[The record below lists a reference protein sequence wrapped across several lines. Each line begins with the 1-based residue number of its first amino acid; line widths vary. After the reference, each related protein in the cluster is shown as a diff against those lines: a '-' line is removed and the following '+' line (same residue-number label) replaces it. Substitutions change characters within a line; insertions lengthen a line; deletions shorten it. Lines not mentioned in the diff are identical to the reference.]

1 MTQVIRHGREGG
13 KPVDGMTGEEGAVP
27 RQRGG
32 VHEDGRRPRHAGGV
46 HRPMARLRGWELW
59 STSRQVLGLV
69 LGVESIAVA
78 LIVVTALHPAVS
90 RTDWIRFAVLA
101 VCAIV
106 HIDLSRGVDKVRQL
120 TSGAAPWL
128 DTKTVWSFAAVM
140 IFPVSLAFAMVVLTH
155 VWAWVRVWRGRRPLY
170 RWVFTTASI
179 VIATEMA
186 AIVLAAGPGAHPG
199 VPTTVASLTVVI
211 AAAAVRWFVN
221 YALVVAAILVSSP
234 NARAAQVFHNIG
246 ERIIE
251 VGSVGL
257 GIAAAGLV
265 VYNPILLAGI
275 VMGLIAMHRAILLPQ
290 YRKAACTDP
299 KTGLHTGAWWHEIA
313 GRALDKAIAAEANFA
328 VLMLDLDRLKQV
340 NDKNGHLAGDAV
352 LQKVAHSVSA
362 EVGAGVEFGRWGG
375 DEFVAFVPDAGPST
389 VVAVAERLRRCI
401 NSLHIDVLT
410 NDGPAIVTGLT
421 VSIGISAYPSSGAQ
435 SLDGLLL
442 AADAALYR
450 AKTQGRDQIC
460 VAPVPA

>member
-1 MTQVIRHGREGG
+1 
-13 KPVDGMTGEEGAVP
+13 MTGPAGMGGPADMTERADMSGRAGVAGA
-27 RQRGG
+27 RGAAT
-32 VHEDGRRPRHAGGV
+32 RRSGAAGGRKGPV
-46 HRPMARLRGWELW
+46 SALREWELW
-59 STSRQVLGLV
+59 STPRQVIGFV
-69 LGVESIAVA
+69 LGIEAVA
-78 LIVVTALHPAVS
+78 VLLTAATSLHLSVS
-90 RTDWIRFAVLA
+90 RLDWIRFAVLA

-140 IFPVSLAFAMVVLTH
+140 IFPVTLACAMVVLTH

-179 VIATEMA
+179 VIATQVA

-199 VPTTVASLTVVI
+199 VPTTIASLAVVI
-211 AAAAVRWFVN
+211 AAATLRWFIN
-221 YALVVAAILVSSP
+221 YSLVIAAILISSP

-257 GIAAAGLV
+257 GIAAAGIV
-265 VYNPILLAGI
+265 VYNPVLIVGI
-275 VMGLIAMHRAILLPQ
+275 VLGLVAMHRAILLPQ
-290 YRKAACTDP
+290 YRKAACTDA

-313 GRALDKAIAAEANFA
+313 ARALDKAVAAEANLA
-328 VLMLDLDRLKQV
+328 VLMLDLDHLKQV
-340 NDKNGHLAGDAV
+340 NDKHGHLAGDAV
-352 LQKVAHSVSA
+352 LQQVAQNVTA
-362 EVGAGVEFGRWGG
+362 EVGGGGIEFGRWGG
-375 DEFVAFVPDAGPST
+375 DEFVVVIPDAGPST
-389 VVAVAERLRRCI
+389 VVAIAERLRRCI
-401 NSLHIDVLT
+401 NSLVIDVVT
-410 NDGPAIVTGLT
+410 NDGPAAVSNLT

-435 SLDGLLL
+435 SMDGLLL